1 MEHSWRMMSLSLKSY
16 MPFSVTGKSPGLPG
30 GSVVKTPSANL
41 GVRRQMK
48 TVKEAV
54 VRIHNGMLLSY
65 EKGCI

>member
-1 MEHSWRMMSLSLKSY
+1 MENDVTVSEKLHALFSYRKVTRASWWL
-16 MPFSVTGKSPGLPG
+16 

-41 GVRRQMK
+41 GVGRQMK
-48 TVKEAV
+48 TVKEVV